1 MNYLVISDI
10 HGDRDG
16 LEKALALKDRLGAEK
31 IIELGDVMYH
41 GPRNPVPKA
50 HDPLN
55 VAAQLNAHK
64 TGIIGVRG
72 NCDAEIDQ
80 VLLEFPMMGDFQ
92 TIRLG
97 DGRKVII
104 THGHL
109 NEYRMGLLPGSVV
122 LSGHT
127 HVARAEKEANGIYR
141 CNPGS
146 VSCPKAELPAS
157 CGLLADDGFT
167 VYAVADGQALL
178 SVKWEDS
185 K

>member
-1 MNYLVISDI
+1 MKYLVISDI
-10 HGDRDG
+10 HGDREG
-16 LEKALALKDRLGAEK
+16 LEKALSLTERLGADK

-41 GPRNPVPKA
+41 GPRNPVPRA

-64 TGIIGVRG
+64 EKIIGVRG

-80 VLLEFPMMGDFQ
+80 VLLEFPMTGDFQ
-92 TIRLG
+92 TIRLAS
-97 DGRKVII
+97 GRKVII

-109 NEYRMGLLPGSVV
+109 DEYRMGLISGSVV

-127 HVARAEKEANGIYR
+127 HVARAEKEANGVYR

-146 VSCPKAELPAS
+146 VSMPKAELPAS
-157 CGLLADDGFT
+157 CGLLSDDGFT
-167 VYAVADGQALL
+167 VYAVDDGQALL
-178 SVKWEDS
+178 SVNWEDS